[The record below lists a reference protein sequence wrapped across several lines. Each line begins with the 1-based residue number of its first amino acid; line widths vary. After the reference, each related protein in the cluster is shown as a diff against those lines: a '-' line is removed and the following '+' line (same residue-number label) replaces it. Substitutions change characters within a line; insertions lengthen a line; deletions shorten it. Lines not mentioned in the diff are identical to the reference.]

1 MSVLTP
7 QSPHQPEKPGSS
19 RKSRRSKEAEGLI
32 RPTEGQGPA
41 YDPFGIYGTRSAQR
55 VVAARRRR
63 WVQQLA
69 VTLGVLALVAAI
81 ISLIWVPRVRTING
95 TRLGLVL
102 APAAAPVAA
111 QDSGGAVLLV
121 PGDDGALLR
130 FDPQK
135 SSAVSCLDT
144 AFPLRASP
152 LVRGAVAFVPSEN
165 GVLTALDWRQ
175 GKILWQRATG
185 AALTTRPAFVEWKT
199 VTKQVVT
206 PETTPATVSS
216 AENADNEKTT
226 PDASSSPRTVVVTKT
241 QKLVIIGN
249 DGGLVAGLD
258 AGTGK
263 IIWLRRVSA
272 PVGNGIVAAPGG
284 PHFNAPRVCVPLLQS
299 AGSPGGLWCLDARNG
314 AIIWRY
320 PSDNRTPSA
329 QVAPPAL
336 DIEGGRVFCGD
347 DSGALAC
354 LDLKSGRKIWKKFA
368 LPHNPQDNE
377 LALLRGEPLFRRYA
391 FGALVVVGSNDG
403 LVRAFDADNGAL
415 LWEFNAGAPVR
426 ARPLPLTQEQTDSP
440 ARELL
445 LIGCDASFL
454 PVLDPQNGRPICKLR
469 ASQAA
474 PFGVVSVGEQ
484 LCTVTSAGVVE
495 QFEF

>member
-1 MSVLTP
+1 
-7 QSPHQPEKPGSS
+7 
-19 RKSRRSKEAEGLI
+19 
-32 RPTEGQGPA
+32 
-41 YDPFGIYGTRSAQR
+41 
-55 VVAARRRR
+55 
-63 WVQQLA
+63 
-69 VTLGVLALVAAI
+69 
-81 ISLIWVPRVRTING
+81 
-95 TRLGLVL
+95 
-102 APAAAPVAA
+102 
-111 QDSGGAVLLV
+111 
-121 PGDDGALLR
+121 
-130 FDPQK
+130 
-135 SSAVSCLDT
+135 
-144 AFPLRASP
+144 
-152 LVRGAVAFVPSEN
+152 
-165 GVLTALDWRQ
+165 
-175 GKILWQRATG
+175 
-185 AALTTRPAFVEWKT
+185 
-199 VTKQVVT
+199 
-206 PETTPATVSS
+206 
-216 AENADNEKTT
+216 
-226 PDASSSPRTVVVTKT
+226 
-241 QKLVIIGN
+241 
-249 DGGLVAGLD
+249 
-258 AGTGK
+258 
-263 IIWLRRVSA
+263 
-272 PVGNGIVAAPGG
+272 
-284 PHFNAPRVCVPLLQS
+284 VPLLQS